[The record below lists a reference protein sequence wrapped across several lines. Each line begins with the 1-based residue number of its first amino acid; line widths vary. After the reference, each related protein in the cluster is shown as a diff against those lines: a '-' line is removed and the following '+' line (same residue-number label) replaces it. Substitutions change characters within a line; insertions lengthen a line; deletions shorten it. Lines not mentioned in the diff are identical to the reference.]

1 MLAAPD
7 YQGLWANGEGS
18 AAVSE
23 APVYWH
29 LLQQD
34 NCRRRADSCRGY
46 PRLGGYPKLGR
57 YPRRGKYPRMV
68 DPTEVIGGWSEF
80 TVTPPSEY
88 FLNCLRAVG
97 EATAL
102 NGEPAYQADIVSQL
116 ITTIASRSYG
126 PLLFRAVHV
135 MSAGAMMNLR
145 LDQLLVTSQPV
156 TARQARHLF
165 MDGATPPPPTLIVA
179 DDLLEFVDPG
189 SKGATFKLSSQQVP
203 LAIACLEFMVEALGF
218 ACVSEAFA
226 ALASDSGSGSGSGSG
241 SARRKVITKDLS
253 NRLYHFLGEH
263 LPQAAERNLARILAE
278 YLETEIG
285 ASTFAAEDIDNQL
298 ILDFWIEKS
307 LDETLSFKLFSTAAK
322 AWMTFRDCLIRS
334 RGDAFDTHLSLT
346 IGYEDE
352 DLDRLSQLAIG
363 NAVDGDNDNATPD
376 LAQLVGDEA
385 TPTNW
390 LADLQR
396 PPCNEIKFL
405 TKTELAQISIPA
417 MAGNAGQSLV
427 LTCLRLAAFGT
438 LQNRLVQA
446 SRSTKLHAEDISR
459 EIAAMDHSIYE
470 NLLAEW
476 RALQATTENI
486 ATTAYLRLWDAGNT
500 AIFEFLSHQGDDETR
515 QEMAALAGDLQ
526 RRIAD
531 GDMAGDED
539 VDPVNLLAM
548 RMFGAM
554 DELPPD
560 NPISRTRQQ
569 MRRVA
574 QSYRRQGLRSVDG
587 GTEAASDQQIPDQ
600 IERHNPAADRLHAL
614 AFGGDRLLKLAA
626 MLTTMSQPE
635 LSPGSRIDDDLR
647 IFATQFPQLHETV
660 A

>member
-1 MLAAPD
+1 
-7 YQGLWANGEGS
+7 
-18 AAVSE
+18 
-23 APVYWH
+23 
-29 LLQQD
+29 
-34 NCRRRADSCRGY
+34 
-46 PRLGGYPKLGR
+46 
-57 YPRRGKYPRMV
+57 MV
-68 DPTEVIGGWSEF
+68 DPTEVIGSWSEF

-88 FLNCLRAVG
+88 FLNCLRSVG

-126 PLLFRAVHV
+126 PLLFRTVHV
-135 MSAGAMMNLR
+135 MSAAAMMDLR

-156 TARQARHLF
+156 TARQARRLF
-165 MDGATPPPPTLIVA
+165 MDGATQPTLIVA
-179 DDLLEFVDPG
+179 DDLLEFVDLG
-189 SKGATFKLSSQQVP
+189 SRGTTFKLSSRQVP

-226 ALASDSGSGSGSGSG
+226 ALASDSGSAG
-241 SARRKVITKDLS
+241 RKVIAKDLS

-278 YLETEIG
+278 YLEIQIG
-285 ASTFAAEDIDNQL
+285 TSTFAAEDIDNQL

-390 LADLQR
+390 LADLQQ

-446 SRSTKLHAEDISR
+446 SRDTKIHQEDISR

-500 AIFEFLSHQGDDETR
+500 AIFEFLSYQGDDETR

-539 VDPVNLLAM
+539 VDLVNLLAM
-548 RMFGAM
+548 RMLGAM

-569 MRRVA
+569 MRRIA

-600 IERHNPAADRLHAL
+600 IERHNPAAYRLHAL

-626 MLTTMSQPE
+626 MLTTMSQPK

-647 IFATQFPQLHETV
+647 IFGTQFSQLHETV